1 MSLPATTPTMSE
13 HDARRITERI
23 RLTAF
28 TARESLEKLQALV
41 AEAQEGQA
49 HLALGYASWTA
60 YLADV
65 LGDEPLRLPRD
76 QRQQLVGYLAGEG
89 MSTRAIAPIVGAD
102 QATVVRDLRRGD
114 ANASPAPRATEAGR
128 DFPPEPVSVDP
139 VTGEVHDDCPPDATT
154 GGEVT
159 PPVDQSVAAGAGVEE
174 PGEAVEAIS
183 PTPPARPAV
192 TGLDGKTYTRPE
204 PRKAQRRSLVD
215 DARDAGQELRKALD
229 RVERIAAD
237 DRLARNK
244 DEVAAHL
251 RHHLDRAQEVCQD
264 LSELINN

>member
-1 MSLPATTPTMSE
+1 MSLPVTTATIMGE

-49 HLALGYASWTA
+49 HVALGYASWTA

-89 MSTRAIAPIVGAD
+89 MSTRAIAPIVGAS
-102 QATVVRDLRRGD
+102 QKTVDRDVRQV
-114 ANASPAPRATEAGR
+114 
-128 DFPPEPVSVDP
+128 VSQMTHVDP
-139 VTGEVHDDCPPDATT
+139 DTGEVSDDYPSDATT

-159 PPVDQSVAAGAGVEE
+159 PPAEPTVNGADAGVEE
-174 PGEAVEAIS
+174 PGEAVEAL

-192 TGLDGKTYTRPE
+192 TGLDGKTYQRPE
-204 PRKAQRRSLVD
+204 PRKPQRRSLVD

-244 DEVAAHL
+244 EEVAAHL
-251 RHHLDRAQEVCQD
+251 RHHLDRSLAVCQD
-264 LSELINN
+264 LSDHLNN